1 MGKLVKPVI
10 VAPLVIVLL
19 ACVPLVLRLPF
30 PLHIMIMIFLYTV
43 VGTSWNIL
51 SGYAGQI
58 SLGQSVFMGIGAYTS
73 TILLVQFGVSPW
85 IGLLAGVATAVA
97 FGCLI
102 GIPCFRLEGRYFAIA
117 TMAVVQIAYI
127 VVSRWEFAGGARG
140 MSLPMKEW
148 GLAAFAFR
156 EKAPYY
162 YISLIMAM
170 IAIGALLF
178 IDRTHIGYYL
188 KTIREDSD
196 AARALGI
203 NVPKY
208 KMVAMIISTGL
219 AGMAGTFFAQYLMF
233 IDPDSV
239 FMLSVP
245 IMLITVMGGTGH
257 MFGPLV
263 GAAVLLPLQEIAR
276 VYWSGSGRAIDQ
288 LAYGILIVLMV
299 VLQPQG
305 ILGMV
310 ENLRAR
316 FRARAQRAEKMAA

>member
-1 MGKLVKPVI
+1 MDKILKPKI
-10 VAPLVIVLL
+10 VAPLVVLVL

-58 SLGQSVFMGIGAYTS
+58 SLGQSVFMGVGAYTS
-73 TILLVQFGVSPW
+73 TILAVHFGVNPW
-85 IGLLAGVATAVA
+85 LGLVAGVIVTIG

-102 GIPCFRLEGRYFAIA
+102 GVPCFRLEGRYFAIA

-140 MSLPMKEW
+140 LSLPMKQW

-162 YISLIMAM
+162 YISMVMAL

-178 IDRTHIGYYL
+178 IERTHIGYYL
-188 KTIREDSD
+188 KTIREDAD

-203 NVPKY
+203 DVPKY
-208 KMVAMIISTGL
+208 KMIAMIISTAL

-257 MFGPLV
+257 MFGPVV
-263 GAAVLLPLQEIAR
+263 GAAVLLPLQEVAR
-276 VYWSGSGRAIDQ
+276 VYWSGSGRAVDQ
-288 LAYGILIVLMV
+288 LAYGVLIVFMV

-310 ENLRAR
+310 ENVRSR
-316 FRARAQRAEKMAA
+316 SRARAQRAGKVAA